1 MNMQFDIKSLGKLL
15 GKKKSGGVDRA
26 VGHPSRD
33 FAILI
38 GILLLSIAGSLA
50 YHVYLFLGTN
60 TEDESAALDAGT
72 IPPAVNAGV
81 MQETLAALEAR
92 RARFETLKVSA
103 PSLPDPAR

>member
-15 GKKKSGGVDRA
+15 GKKKAGSTDRA

-38 GILLLSIAGSLA
+38 GILLLCITGSLA

-60 TEDESAALDAGT
+60 TEDGSAAVDAGT
-72 IPPAVNAGV
+72 ITPAVNAGV
-81 MQETLAALEAR
+81 MQATLSALEAK
-92 RARFETLKVSA
+92 RARFETLKVSP
-103 PSLPDPAR
+103 PSVPEPAR